1 MSKVVLHI
9 HQKFLPYRG
18 GSTQRLLNLIQNA
31 SENYKHIVICKN
43 SERVESFSQVGNI
56 KIYRCEK
63 YSDIPFLLLKLCFKY
78 KVDIVH
84 YHNYRPAFFGLVSKL
99 LFPRAKTIFELHSV
113 YIPTTKLGRFFTKMV
128 HRACDEAVVLSNSS
142 VLALKEIGFKK
153 KISVIYNGVDLD
165 RFRDANSAP
174 ELLEVEGKKHIVGYI
189 GSIEAFQGV
198 DTFCSIAKSVKQTR
212 KDIDFVVIGGNMEN
226 HRKLDSIAQGAVE
239 FYEFF
244 SPEVIPSLYKKFK
257 CLLMTRP
264 SLPETESAVPL
275 KPIEALGAG
284 IPVISTNV
292 GGMQELKSVLESTNI
307 HLFDTKEEIETFILS
322 DNLEKL
328 QYSEEK
334 LIFKFDV
341 NRQSELLEQVY
352 AELISG

>member
-9 HQKFLPYRG
+9 HQKFLPYKG

-31 SENYKHIVICKN
+31 SEKYTHIVVCIN
-43 SERVESFSQVGNI
+43 SEKVESFSQIGNI

-63 YSDIPFLLLKLCFKY
+63 YSDIPLLLFKLYYKY
-78 KVDIVH
+78 KIHIVH

-99 LFPRAKTIFELHSV
+99 LFPRAKTIFELHSI
-113 YIPTTKLGRFFTKMV
+113 YIPTTKLGRLLTKVV
-128 HRACDEAVVLSNSS
+128 HHACDEALVLSNSS
-142 VLALKEIGFKK
+142 VIALRKIGFKK

-165 RFRDANSAP
+165 KFRNANSTS
-174 ELLEVEGKKHIVGYI
+174 EIINRKNCIVGYI

-198 DTFCSIAKSVKQTR
+198 ENFCSIAKNVKNVRQ
-212 KDIDFVVIGGNMEN
+212 DIDFIVIGGNREN
-226 HRKLDSIAQGAVE
+226 HRKLESIAEGSVE

-244 SPEVIPSLYKKFK
+244 SPEVVPSLYKKFK

-284 IPVISTNV
+284 IPVISTSV
-292 GGMQELKSVLESTNI
+292 GGMQELKSVLGSKNIYLFES
-307 HLFDTKEEIETFILS
+307 KEEIEKFILS
-322 DNLEKL
+322 GNLEQI
-328 QYSEEK
+328 QYNEEK
-334 LIFKFDV
+334 HISLFDV
-341 NRQSELLEQVY
+341 NKQSELLENVY
-352 AELISG
+352 TELISGQ

>member
-9 HQKFLPYRG
+9 HQKFLPYKG

-31 SENYKHIVICKN
+31 SEEYKHIVICKN

-56 KIYRCEK
+56 NIYRYEK
-63 YSDIPFLLLKLCFKY
+63 YSDIPFLLFKIFLKY

-99 LFPRAKTIFELHSV
+99 LFLRAKTIFELHSI
-113 YIPTTKLGRFFTKMV
+113 YIPTTKLGRLFTKIV

-142 VLALKEIGFKK
+142 VSALKEIGFKK

-165 RFRDANSAP
+165 KFRNANSAP
-174 ELLEVEGKKHIVGYI
+174 ELLEGKKHIVGYI

-198 DTFCSIAKSVKQTR
+198 DTFCTIAKNVKKTR

-244 SPEVIPSLYKKFK
+244 SPEVVPSLYKNFK

-307 HLFDTKEEIETFILS
+307 HLFDTKEEIVEFILS

-352 AELISG
+352 TELISGQ